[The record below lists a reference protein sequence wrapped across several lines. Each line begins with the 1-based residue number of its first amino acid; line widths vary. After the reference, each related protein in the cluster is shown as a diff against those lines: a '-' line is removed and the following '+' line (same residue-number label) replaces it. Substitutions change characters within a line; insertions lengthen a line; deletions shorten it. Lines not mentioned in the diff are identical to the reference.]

1 MEFTKALIFT
11 ARLWL
16 AIFLTMHGPITAF
29 AQKSCH
35 SLFSAEYSSATLT
48 PKKTVIKLSEA
59 QEAANQFWQSRFS
72 KIKSVKELELI
83 LNSVEA
89 SISNFSNFDL
99 SALHKI
105 DMINAVRQLPKSD
118 LSRMKEIVA
127 GAASRVLNS
136 RPLSP
141 VDVWLYPL
149 DFYFNP
155 QNILLF
161 FKQFKNVSEHGL
173 NFADAYSGIYG
184 LRSFNQTLSR
194 AIEKLPL
201 EIQQQAQAE
210 IKMQMSTIRLNEEL
224 MSMENGKLQIPNSR
238 LYRRN
243 LETIAS
249 MLARG
254 NFEILKKKFEKLGVE
269 SRIELIAAVDEY
281 YLQLGKSLT
290 PERGRYSFAKVLQA
304 AEIVQSAFYEF
315 LKTDE
320 QFITIYGS
328 FPNGKAALKVSDIDI
343 KLSTDLLL
351 AQTNKTEAEII
362 NSPFSLLFS
371 NMVESEIN
379 TLPNNFFKF
388 WGKYKQAEVELG
400 KKIFNRLPTQ
410 PSELMT
416 TLYPPRDYS
425 HNSFDVR
432 WYNPLVLKINRDHI
446 VLQLSDLSGDLSLF
460 EVPVPLR

>member
-1 MEFTKALIFT
+1 MEFTKDLRLTALFW
-11 ARLWL
+11 A
-16 AIFLTMHGPITAF
+16 AIFLTMHGPIAAF

-35 SLFSAEYSSATLT
+35 SLFSAESSSLTLA
-48 PKKTVIKLSEA
+48 PKKSIIKLSEA
-59 QEAANQFWQSRFS
+59 QEAANEFWQSRFL
-72 KIKSVKELELI
+72 KIKSVNEFEIL

-89 SISNFSNFDL
+89 SLSNMSIFDL

-105 DMINAVRQLPKSD
+105 DLVNTVRQLPLSD
-118 LSRMKEIVA
+118 LSRIKEIVA
-127 GAASRVLNS
+127 GSGSRVFNS
-136 RPLSP
+136 RPVSP
-141 VDVWLYPL
+141 IDVWLYPL

-161 FKQFKNVSEHGL
+161 FKQFKLFSEYGL

-184 LRSFNQTLSR
+184 LRSFNQTLSS
-194 AIEKLPL
+194 AIEKLPV
-201 EIQQQAQAE
+201 EIQQQAQVE
-210 IKMQMSTIRLNEEL
+210 IKRQMSTIRLNEEL
-224 MSMENGKLQIPNSR
+224 ISMENGKLQIPNSR

-243 LETIAS
+243 LETIAL

-254 NFEILKKKFEKLGVE
+254 NLEFLKKKFEKLGVKT
-269 SRIELIAAVDEY
+269 RIEIVTAIDEY
-281 YLQLGKSLT
+281 YSQLGKSLT

-304 AEIVQSAFYEF
+304 AEIVQSAFSEF

-351 AQTNKTEAEII
+351 AQTKKTEAEIN

-371 NMVESEIN
+371 DMVERELDN
-379 TLPNNFFKF
+379 LPNTFSKF
-388 WGKYKQAEVELG
+388 WEKYKKAEVELG
-400 KKIFNRLPTQ
+400 KNILNRLPTQ

-425 HNSFDVR
+425 NNSFDVR
-432 WYNPLVLKINRDHI
+432 WYNPLVLKITRDHI
-446 VLQLSDLSGDLSLF
+446 ILQLSDLSGDLSLV
-460 EVPVPLR
+460 ELPVPFK